1 MVEAPAGYEDRLD
14 IVTAG
19 LTADRPDW
27 AGVRSMLIRPDC
39 YLAWAAST
47 DDAPPFGAWLRSA

>member
-1 MVEAPAGYEDRLD
+1 VDAPAGYGARLD
-14 IVTAG
+14 IVTAE

-27 AGVRSMLIRPDC
+27 AGVRSMLIRPDG

-47 DDAPPFGAWLRSA
+47 DDAPPFAAWLGSA